1 MQLVMLGPP
10 GAGKSTQAQRA
21 AAKYGVPHLSAG
33 ALLRA
38 AVASD
43 TPAGALAKDAMARG
57 DLVPDDIV
65 QAIVFERLGGLDTH
79 NGFILD
85 GFPRTIAQALA
96 LDRFLKDRGLGLSAV
111 IELKAKGQV
120 LLERIAARNANAVA
134 RREPQR
140 IDDNAEVLRSRIEAY
155 HRQTAPLIDYYR
167 RKGVLHSIDGMLPIF
182 EVEQEIDRIAADLAI
197 RKGRSADA

>member
-1 MQLVMLGPP
+1 MLGPP
-10 GAGKSTQAQRA
+10 GSGKSTQAQRA
-21 AAKYGVPHLSAG
+21 AARYGIPHVSAG
-33 ALLRA
+33 ALLRTA
-38 AVASD
+38 SASD

-57 DLVPDDIV
+57 DLVPDNIV
-65 QAIVFERLGGLDTH
+65 QAIVFERLGGPDTH

-85 GFPRTIAQALA
+85 GFPRTVVQAKA
-96 LDRFLKDRGLGLSAV
+96 LDRFLKDRGLGLSAA

-167 RKGVLHSIDGMLPIF
+167 RKGVLHSIDGMLPIV
-182 EVEQEIDRIAADLAI
+182 EVEQEIDRIAAGLPI